1 MKVVLFCGGLGMRMR
16 DYSDAIPKPMVT
28 IGSRP
33 ILWHLM
39 RYYAH
44 FGHRDF
50 ILCLGYM
57 GDSIKEYFSQRDET
71 GSGAPQADGEAASHG
86 MDDIEDWNITM
97 VDTGASA
104 SIGERL
110 SAAEPY
116 LEGEQVFLANY
127 SDGLTD
133 LDLPSYV
140 DFFLAQ
146 DRTAA
151 FVAVKSPQMFHVV
164 DMEDDGSVSRIAS
177 IGDSEV
183 WINGGFFVFRNEIF
197 RYIREGEDLV
207 TEPFQRLIAERQLL
221 AYKYTGFWE
230 AMDTFKDRQSLAKM
244 DGSEAAPWK
253 VWRTTRPLG
262 DTTADA
268 AR

>member
-16 DYSDAIPKPMVT
+16 DYSDVIPKPMVT

-44 FGHRDF
+44 FGHTDF
-50 ILCLGYM
+50 ILCLGHM
-57 GDSIKEYFSQRDET
+57 GDSIREYFSHRDGMEDV
-71 GSGAPQADGEAASHG
+71 QA
-86 MDDIEDWNITM
+86 WNITL
-97 VDTGASA
+97 VDTG
-104 SIGERL
+104 L
-110 SAAEPY
+110 SATIGQRLMAAQPY

-133 LDLPSYV
+133 LDLTSYV

-146 DRTAA
+146 GRTAA

-164 DMEDDGSVSRIAS
+164 EMEDDGSVSRIAS

-197 RYIREGEDLV
+197 RYVREGEDLV
-207 TEPFQRLIAERQLL
+207 TEPFQRLIAAGQLL

-244 DGSEAAPWK
+244 DESEAAPWK
-253 VWRTTRPLG
+253 VWSTTRPLG

>member
-16 DYSDAIPKPMVT
+16 DYSDVIPKPMVT

-44 FGHRDF
+44 FGHTDF
-50 ILCLGYM
+50 ILCLGHM
-57 GDSIKEYFSQRDET
+57 GDSIRDYFSHRD
-71 GSGAPQADGEAASHG
+71 G
-86 MDDIEDWNITM
+86 MEDVQDWNITL
-97 VDTGASA
+97 VDTG
-104 SIGERL
+104 L
-110 SAAEPY
+110 SATIGQRLVATQPY

-164 DMEDDGSVSRIAS
+164 EMEDDGSVSRIAS

-207 TEPFQRLIAERQLL
+207 TEPFQRLIAAGQLL

-244 DGSEAAPWK
+244 DESEAAPWK
-253 VWRTTRPLG
+253 VWSNTRPLG

>member
-16 DYSDAIPKPMVT
+16 DYSDVIPKPMVT

-44 FGHRDF
+44 FGHTDF
-50 ILCLGYM
+50 ILCLGHM
-57 GDSIKEYFSQRDET
+57 GDSIRDYFSHRD
-71 GSGAPQADGEAASHG
+71 G
-86 MDDIEDWNITM
+86 MEDVQGWNVTL
-97 VDTGASA
+97 VDTGLSA
-104 SIGERL
+104 TIGERL
-110 SAAEPY
+110 MAAEPY

-197 RYIREGEDLV
+197 RYVREGEDLV
-207 TEPFQRLIAERQLL
+207 TEPFQRLIAARQLL

-230 AMDTFKDRQSLAKM
+230 AMDTFKERQSLAKM
-244 DGSEAAPWK
+244 DESEAAPWK

>member
-16 DYSDAIPKPMVT
+16 DYSDVIPKPMVT

-44 FGHRDF
+44 FGHTDF
-50 ILCLGYM
+50 ILCLGHM
-57 GDSIKEYFSQRDET
+57 GDSIREYFSHRD
-71 GSGAPQADGEAASHG
+71 G
-86 MDDIEDWNITM
+86 MEDVQDWNITL
-97 VDTGASA
+97 VDTG
-104 SIGERL
+104 L
-110 SAAEPY
+110 SATIGQRLMAAQPY

-133 LDLPSYV
+133 LDLTSYV

-146 DRTAA
+146 GRTAA

-164 DMEDDGSVSRIAS
+164 EMEDDGSVSRIAS

-197 RYIREGEDLV
+197 RYVREGEDLV
-207 TEPFQRLIAERQLL
+207 TEPFQRLIAAGQLL

-244 DGSEAAPWK
+244 DESEAAPWK
-253 VWRTTRPLG
+253 VWSTTRPLG